1 MHALFQTQS
10 ISIGDLFAGSNAFRI
25 PPFQRPYAWEQ
36 EHAAQLYDDIDA
48 VHQRSGNFPNLTRA
62 SGFYFLGP
70 IIVTRA
76 TDASLYDVVDGQQ
89 RLATLFCLLA
99 VLRDALPPGKAQS
112 DLQQNLER
120 PAHALLDHARSA
132 RVLLQTSSREE
143 FQTWTQANGSTNHL
157 PTTARPGAPSRLLEV
172 IKYLKQEIGSP
183 RSEAIEAL
191 ATFVLKK
198 TFVVM
203 LTASTLDDAF
213 LLFRSVN
220 TPGQPLSALDLIK
233 ADLLGRNP
241 ASHPEVHK
249 LAEAWE
255 KLEQELSQS
264 QLEQYVG
271 TVLKVFMP
279 SYDGQDLRTGLHN
292 LMADPQRAT
301 GFRARLEA
309 FVQNYAAFDSATL
322 GFGASSTEINRTV
335 ACFQGLPFDDWR
347 PTALLWLTSGPASS
361 MQAGGPSPKKTADFF
376 RFLNALCIGLVIL
389 GIPKTKRLKRFSRID
404 QRINDNKDVLALDSE
419 LLLAPQE
426 RVQIRNRLKGPL
438 TEKAKYLKAL
448 LLRMNAE
455 MLPAEIPPYFPANIT
470 LEHVLPQNPSRG
482 SRWVQDFPDARR
494 RKDLCYLLGNMTIL
508 THPANSSVGNADFV
522 QKKTSLFGVN
532 GNQAFA
538 MNAEIVRRQTW
549 TDRDILER
557 QEIMLDLADRVM
569 RL

>member
-1 MHALFQTQS
+1 M
-10 ISIGDLFAGSNAFRI
+10 D
-25 PPFQRPYAWEQ
+25 P
-36 EHAAQLYDDIDA
+36 DD
-48 VHQRSGNFPNLTRA
+48 HR
-62 SGFYFLGP
+62 
-70 IIVTRA
+70 
-76 TDASLYDVVDGQQ
+76 
-89 RLATLFCLLA
+89 
-99 VLRDALPPGKAQS
+99 
-112 DLQQNLER
+112 
-120 PAHALLDHARSA
+120 
-132 RVLLQTSSREE
+132 
-143 FQTWTQANGSTNHL
+143 L
-157 PTTARPGAPSRLLEV
+157 PTASTPGAPSRLLQV
-172 IKYLKQEIGSP
+172 IKYLKREIGTP
-183 RSEAIEAL
+183 RSEAVEAL

-203 LTASTLDDAF
+203 MTATTLDDAF

-220 TPGQPLSALDLIK
+220 TPGQPLSSLDLIK

-241 ASHPEVHK
+241 ASNPEVHK

-279 SYDGQDLRTGLHN
+279 SYDGQDLRAGLRD
-292 LMADPQRAT
+292 LMTDPQRAT

-309 FVQNYAAFDSATL
+309 FVQNYAAFDTATL
-322 GFGASSTEINRTV
+322 AFGASSNEINRTV

-347 PTALLWLTSGPASS
+347 PTALLWLTSGPASH
-361 MQAGGPSPKKTADFF
+361 MQSGGPSPKKTADFF

-389 GIPKTKRLKRFSRID
+389 GVPKGKRLKRFGRID
-404 QRINDNKDVLALDSE
+404 QRINENKDVLALDSD
-419 LLLAPQE
+419 LLLTHQE
-426 RVQIRNRLKGPL
+426 RTEIRTRLKGPL

-482 SRWVQDFPDARR
+482 SRWVQDFPDARL

-508 THPANSSVGNADFV
+508 THPANSMVGNADFA
-522 QKKTSLFGVN
+522 QKRTTLFGVN

-538 MNAEIVRRQTW
+538 MNSEIVRRQTW
-549 TDRDILER
+549 TDKDILER